1 MFYDFYGLS
10 GVQLVLLNLSSNMF
24 KTYLKPLN
32 NPIDYQRALEL
43 KSELYTLKNNL
54 NELNVGYTTP
64 EGRKLEFNLKKYE
77 QGKIELTNNEIQDI
91 KNKLDELPKTV
102 IGSKIYNKS
111 LTSEECAILNVLYD
125 KMKVIDRYISC
136 IENKIFE
143 DRRVYG
149 IKLSYALGLTLPDYI
164 MNIICTEIKNSNKAT
179 LPFIYKRFKD
189 DIEFIHNLSNSDTSS
204 KVKKDNDAPIEDGN
218 PELVNVKNYILRV
231 SNNNK
236 YFKETKNMN
245 LLLSIYNQCKI
256 FDDVDFYNDIFDLN
270 LDKDKYIKIFNN
282 LMECGI
288 IGLNFEASKL
298 FIKVASCLTFAKEN
312 ETLLAEDH
320 PLNTVAKY
328 LERIIS
334 SNSLKSG
341 ESYD

>member
-1 MFYDFYGLS
+1 MFYEFYGLS

-43 KSELYTLKNNL
+43 KSELHTLRNNL
-54 NELNVGYTTP
+54 NELNIMYATP
-64 EGRKLEFNLKKYE
+64 ESRKLEYSLKKYE
-77 QGKIELTNNEIQDI
+77 QGKLELTDKEVQDI
-91 KNKLDELPKTV
+91 KNRLNEMPKTV
-102 IGSKIYNKS
+102 TGSKLCNKA
-111 LTSEECAILNVLYD
+111 LTSEECAILNTLYS

-143 DRRVYG
+143 DRRIFG
-149 IKLSYALGLTLPDYI
+149 IKLSYAFGFTRPDSI
-164 MNIICTEIKNSNKAT
+164 MTIICNEIKNSNKVT
-179 LPFIYKRFKD
+179 LPNIYKRFKD
-189 DIEFIHNLSNSDTSS
+189 DIEFINYLNNTETGHE
-204 KVKKDNDAPIEDGN
+204 VKKDNDVSIADGN
-218 PELVNVKNYILRV
+218 PELANIKKHILKV

-245 LLLSIYNQCKI
+245 LLLGIYNQCKI
-256 FDDVDFYNDIFDLN
+256 FDDAEFYNDVFDLN
-270 LDKDKYIKIFNN
+270 LDKDSYIQIFDN
-282 LMECGI
+282 LMECGV

-298 FIKVASCLTFAKEN
+298 FINVASCLTFAKEN
-312 ETLLAEDH
+312 EIYLAEEH